1 MKTPH
6 ATPNGSP
13 LRVFAPAK
21 INWIL
26 TVEKKR
32 EDGYHDIHTVF
43 QTLSW
48 GDELLCQSLPEP
60 VCLIQCNDPAV
71 PTGAENL
78 IARTW
83 RMLAE
88 AFPGR
93 VGGLQVEL
101 RKRIPAG
108 AGLGGGSSD
117 AAAAL
122 LAVDRLYQLGM
133 NRHQME
139 HYTARIGS
147 DCAFFIRGGTAI
159 GTGRGE
165 QLAPVP
171 SQLPPVWLV
180 VVFPGFSSSTAEA
193 YRRIRPED
201 WENGRATAQVVSALE
216 QGQLSTLK
224 SLSRNVFNTI
234 AIGSDI
240 RYKTIKE
247 RMLQEGLSHPLLS
260 GSGSAMF
267 AFADSSAHA
276 RQASRHLMRDY
287 PLAFGARPRRTGI
300 GVLST

>member
-1 MKTPH
+1 MH
-6 ATPNGSP
+6 ATANESP
-13 LRVFAPAK
+13 LRIFAPAK

-32 EDGYHDIHTVF
+32 QDGYHDIHTVF

-48 GDELLCQSLPEP
+48 GDELRCRPLPDP
-60 VCLIQCNDPAV
+60 VCRIQCNDPAV

-83 RMLAE
+83 RLLAE
-88 AFPGR
+88 ACPGR

-122 LAVDRLYQLGM
+122 LALDRLYQLRL
-133 NRHQME
+133 NRPQME
-139 HYTARIGS
+139 HYAAQIGS
-147 DCAFFIRGGTAI
+147 DCAFFIRGGTAV

-165 QLAPVP
+165 HLAPVP
-171 SQLPPVWLV
+171 SRLPPLWLV
-180 VVFPGFSSSTAEA
+180 VVFPGFHSSTAEA
-193 YRRIRPED
+193 YRRIQPEH
-201 WENGRATAQVVSALE
+201 WENGRATAQVVSAIE
-216 QGQLSTLK
+216 RGELSILR

-234 AIGSDI
+234 AIGSDM
-240 RYKTIKE
+240 RYKTLKD
-247 RMLQEGLSHPLLS
+247 RLLQEGLNDPMLS

-267 AFADSSAHA
+267 AYADSPSHA
-276 RQASRHLMRDY
+276 RQASCHLMRVY